1 MKDGVMTTQTQPID
15 LYFWPTPNGFKVTIF
30 LEELGIPY
38 NVHPINIGKGDQFK
52 PEFLAF
58 SPNNR
63 MPAIIDPEGPGGDPV
78 SVFESGAIL
87 QYLGRK
93 FGAFYPTD
101 ERDRVKTEEWLM
113 WQMGG
118 FGPMLGQNHHF
129 NQYAP
134 EDVPYA
140 KKRYTDETHRLYGVL
155 NKQLE
160 GKDYIIGDYTIADM
174 ACIGWARGWER
185 QQMDLAEF
193 PHVGRW
199 IDTMMARPA
208 VEKGFAVGAEWRKPM
223 SDSDKKVLF
232 NQRAK

>member
-1 MKDGVMTTQTQPID
+1 MTSQTKPIE
-15 LYFWPTPNGFKVTIF
+15 LYYWPTPNGFKVSIY
-30 LEELGIPY
+30 LEEVGIPY
-38 NVHPINIGKGDQFK
+38 TIHPINIGKGDQFN
-52 PEFLAF
+52 PDFLAF

-63 MPAIIDPEGPGGDPV
+63 MPAIIDPEGPGGEPI

-93 FGAFYPTD
+93 FGAFYPAD
-101 ERDRVKTEEWLM
+101 ERERVKVDEWLM

-155 NKQLE
+155 NRQLE
-160 GKDYIIGDYTIADM
+160 GRDFITGSYSLADM
-174 ACIGWARGWER
+174 ACIGWARGWSK
-185 QQMDLAEF
+185 QQMDIAEF
-193 PHVGRW
+193 ANVERW
-199 IDTMMARPA
+199 IAIMLARPA
-208 VEKGFAVGAEWRKPM
+208 VERGLAVGAELRKPM
-223 SDSDKKVLF
+223 SDEDKKVLF

>member
-1 MKDGVMTTQTQPID
+1 MTAQTKPID
-15 LYFWPTPNGFKVTIF
+15 LYFWPTPNGFKITMF
-30 LEELGIPY
+30 FEELDIPY
-38 NVHPINIGKGDQFK
+38 TLHPINIGKGDQFA

-63 MPAIIDPEGPGGDPV
+63 MPAIIDPEGPGGEPI

-93 FGAFYPTD
+93 FGAFYPSD
-101 ERDRVKTEEWLM
+101 ERERVKVDEWLM

-129 NQYAP
+129 NSYAP

-160 GKDYIIGDYTIADM
+160 GRDFITGEYSIADM
-174 ACIGWARGWER
+174 ACLGWARGWER
-185 QQMDLAEF
+185 QLMDIAEF
-193 PHVGRW
+193 PNVGRW
-199 IDTMMARPA
+199 IDSLMARPA
-208 VEKGFAVGAEWRKPM
+208 VQRAFEVGADWRKPM
-223 SDSDKKVLF
+223 SDEDKKVLF
-232 NQRAK
+232 NQRAR